1 MRNSHLLLRNERH
14 RATIMPAGMK
24 ANGNFSDTGVQR
36 FSSDRINRMMRPS
49 DAADLGRPCK
59 SSKSISIS
67 SGSPIRFRSGAIL
80 SKYSVI

>member
-59 SSKSISIS
+59 SISIS